1 MRDEKG
7 FSLIELIVTVA
18 LMALLMTGVFIGL
31 GALTGMH
38 ARECANDLDTALD
51 QAKNYALTK
60 SGGLDAYMELSKEAD
75 GYYVTFY
82 VPDKPVVKPGETAS
96 YVQIDRKKVGNASVK
111 ITCRFKG
118 GANIEIGT
126 STVKFYYDRI
136 SGAFK
141 EAEYG
146 VGFSDFCQEIRI
158 KKHREYVLKLVPAT
172 GKHTLTRES

>member
-18 LMALLMTGVFIGL
+18 LMAVLMTGVFIGL

-60 SGGLDAYMELSKEAD
+60 SGGLDAYMELGKDTD
-75 GYYVTFY
+75 GYYVAFY
-82 VPDKPVVKPGETAS
+82 VPDKPVVKPGETAT
-96 YVQIDRKKVGNASVK
+96 YLLIDRKKVGNASVT
-111 ITCRFKG
+111 ITCNFKG
-118 GANIEIGT
+118 GA
-126 STVKFYYDRI
+126 SVAVADSPVRFYYDRV

-146 VGFSDFCQEIRI
+146 VGLSDFCTEIRVE
-158 KKHREYVLKLVPAT
+158 KNRLYVFTLIPAT
-172 GKHTLTRES
+172 GKHILERVS